1 MLGGRADV
9 EFAGDDVGEEAGAV
23 FAHEVGL
30 TAGGVDGGVD
40 SGGGFVEVGGDGA
53 LFGEGWEQNCEVAN

>member
-9 EFAGDDVGEEAGAV
+9 EFAGDDVGDEAGAV

-30 TAGGVDGGVD
+30 ATGGVDGGVD
-40 SGGGFVEVGGDGA
+40 GGGGSVEVGGDSF
-53 LFGEGWEQNCEVAN
+53 LLCTWRYGEMEI